1 MTTHLDVSDG
11 GFPERIQI
19 DRGEQLDK
27 APEEAMLAAWAE
39 AALVDWVRP
48 VPIDERL
55 ACVSIQVVG
64 VDESQALN
72 NEWRGHNR
80 PTNVLSFPA
89 DVAGFLGDVVL
100 CAPVIEREAIEQ
112 GKPSRAH
119 WAHLVVHGVLHLRG
133 HDHDTPASAAR
144 MERKEV
150 AILAQLGFSDPY
162 EVEWIDE

>member
-1 MTTHLDVSDG
+1 MTTPLELSDG
-11 GFPERIQI
+11 GLCERIQI
-19 DRGEQLDK
+19 DRGEQPET
-27 APEEAMLAAWAE
+27 APDDATLALWAE
-39 AALVDWVRP
+39 AALADWERP
-48 VPIDERL
+48 VPIDEGL
-55 ACVSIQVVG
+55 ACVSLRVVG
-64 VDESQALN
+64 ADESQALN

-100 CAPVIEREAIEQ
+100 CAPIIEREAIEQ
-112 GKPSRAH
+112 RKPPRAH

-133 HDHDTPASAAR
+133 HDHDTPDSAAR
-144 MERKEV
+144 MERKEI